1 MEEKKCWVGLN
12 MVLGVGKTL
21 FARLHRRIGSVEKVF
36 KAASKELMEVNGIG
50 EKTAAEIVNFDL
62 ERNVEREFRLAEKFG
77 FQIMTLQS
85 PDYPEL
91 LKSIYDPPPVLYY
104 KGTPLNQLPPSI
116 AIVGSRRPT
125 RYGKIAAEKLSES
138 LAAKGLCVVSG
149 MARGIDTAAHQ
160 GAIRAGGKTV
170 AVFGCGLSHTY
181 PPENVALRRKIEE
194 NGALVSEF
202 PISTKPDKNN
212 FPARNRVI
220 SGLSL
225 GSVVIEAGGKSGAL
239 ITAQF
244 ALDQGR
250 EVFAVPGS
258 IYSPQSQGTN
268 QLIKTGA
275 KLVDGPEAIVEEL
288 PLSVRERL
296 TGCDRGQTDSAQ
308 SVGLSEK
315 ERNLMSLLS
324 LEERHIETL
333 IENSR
338 LSPAEV
344 SATLTQLELK
354 GLVQQKEAK
363 MFISNCI

>member
-1 MEEKKCWVGLN
+1 

-21 FARLHRRIGSVEKVF
+21 FARLHRGMGSVERVF
-36 KAASKELMEVNGIG
+36 KAPSKELMGVNGIG
-50 EKTAAEIVNFDL
+50 EKTAAEILNFDL

-77 FQIMTLQS
+77 FQIITLQS

-91 LKSIYDPPPVLYY
+91 LKAIYDPPPVLYY
-104 KGTPLNQLPPSI
+104 KGTPLNQLPPSV
-116 AIVGSRRPT
+116 AIVGSRQPT

-138 LAAKGLCVVSG
+138 LAAKGLCIVSG

-160 GAIRAGGKTV
+160 GAIRAGGKTA

-181 PPENVALRRKIEE
+181 PPENVSVRRRIEE
-194 NGALVSEF
+194 SGALVSEF

-225 GSVVIEAGGKSGAL
+225 GSVIIEAGGKSGAL

-250 EVFAVPGS
+250 DVFAVPGS

-275 KLVDGPEAIVEEL
+275 KLVDGPEAIIEEL
-288 PLSVRERL
+288 PVAVQEQLIRSACGRGK
-296 TGCDRGQTDSAQ
+296 TGGAQ
-308 SVGLSEK
+308 SAGLSEK

-324 LEERHIETL
+324 LEEKHIETL
-333 IENSR
+333 IESSQ

-354 GLVQQKEAK
+354 GLVQQRDAK